1 MNRVVYKIRVNLRF
15 KNAIYF
21 MLMKSII
28 IAIGLGGLCMHHA
41 YAQEQ
46 ADTTLNRTVVV
57 ENQYNPE
64 VMDAFK
70 INVLPEVEEPTVP
83 KQHIDYA
90 TSLHPFSAWEFTPMQ
105 AMTSDEKQQ
114 KAPGG
119 YARVAYG
126 TRNNVDARLS
136 YLWDI
141 SRRDCLNFN
150 ASFYGMNGKIS
161 SSLPDADD
169 WKSRFY
175 RTDILLDYKHDF
187 RKVSLG
193 IGGAF
198 VSQVFNYMPVKS
210 DTLPDIESV
219 IGRQRYTLGEGYFRI
234 ASLKGAL
241 PIEFAFQTGLRSF
254 SRKYDI
260 ARMNHGSENIFH
272 TLGFVSGAI
281 NEEQKV
287 GIGFAMDNLI
297 HDVDQADY
305 TLLRLNPYYTFDNGR
320 MRLRAGIHADAQFGH
335 DGKLMVS
342 PDVKLDFF
350 FADTYRVYVHATGGT
365 ELNDFRRLNELSPY
379 WAQVG
384 QMQTSYTPVDLKAG
398 LKGAPMPGLSFHLYG
413 GYRIVKDEIF
423 KGCPFVMD
431 EDFPYAY
438 VPFMQEKAKV
448 GYGGAEIA
456 YQYKDW
462 IDVSLGGVY
471 SHWDV
476 KEEKEALL
484 YLKPQFALNAS
495 VRAKVYDDLWVK
507 AQYRFEK
514 RVGMKVME
522 DAESVNNLSLS
533 AGYEFFNRLNVF
545 ADVNNLLNCDY
556 LTETGYPVQG
566 FNVMVGVSVR
576 F

>member
-28 IAIGLGGLCMHHA
+28 IAIGLGGLCMHPA

-70 INVLPEVEEPTVP
+70 INVLPEVEEPAMP

-90 TSLHPFSAWEFTPMQ
+90 TSLRPFSAWGFTPMR

-114 KAPGG
+114 EAPRG
-119 YARVAYG
+119 YARAAYG

-141 SRRDCLNFN
+141 SRRDNVSFN

-175 RTDILLDYKHDF
+175 RTDISLDYKHNF

-198 VSQVFNYMPVKS
+198 ASQVFNYMPAEEETREV
-210 DTLPDIESV
+210 LSV
-219 IGRQRYTLGEGYFRI
+219 PGRQRYTLGEGYLRL
-234 ASLKGAL
+234 ASVKGET
-241 PIEFAFQTGLRSF
+241 PVEFSVQTGFRTFGLAH
-254 SRKYDI
+254 DMP
-260 ARMNHGSENIFH
+260 AMEHGSEKAVH
-272 TLGFVSGAI
+272 TLGFVSGI
-281 NEEQKV
+281 LNERQR
-287 GIGFAMDNLI
+287 IGVDFAMDNLI
-297 HDVDQADY
+297 YDTPLNDY
-305 TLLRLNPYYTFDNGR
+305 TLLQLNPHYIFEGEHI
-320 MRLRAGIHADAQFGH
+320 RLRAGMHIDAQFGY
-335 DGKLMVS
+335 DGRLMVS
-342 PDVKLDFF
+342 PDVKFDVV
-350 FADTYRVYVHATGGT
+350 FADSYRVYVHATGGT
-365 ELNDFRRLNELSPY
+365 GLNDFRHLNELSPY
-379 WAQVG
+379 WMQAL
-384 QMQTSYTPVDLKAG
+384 QMKSTYTPVDLQTG
-398 LKGAPMPGLSFHLYG
+398 LKGSPIPGLNFRLYG
-413 GYRIVKDEIF
+413 GYRVVKNEVF
-423 KGCPFVMD
+423 KGYPSLMVR
-431 EDFPYAY
+431 DFLYAY
-438 VPFMQEKAKV
+438 VPFAQEKAKV
-448 GYGGAEIA
+448 GYGGMGLA

-462 IDVSLGGVY
+462 IDIELEGLY

-476 KEEKEALL
+476 KEGMDALL
-484 YLKPQFALNAS
+484 YLKPQFALDAS
-495 VRAKVYDDLWVK
+495 IRAKLYKDLWIK
-507 AQYRFEK
+507 AQYRLEQ
-514 RVGMKVME
+514 RVEVEGLERAE
-522 DAESVNNLSLS
+522 DVNALSLS

-545 ADVNNLLNCDY
+545 VGVNNLLNRTY

-566 FNVMVGVSVR
+566 FNVMAGVSVR